1 MRKTLS
7 YILLWML
14 GTLNASAVSYTY
26 DVNKGISFSWQYDD
40 ALGVYTTKGTRI
52 KHWALS
58 VSDDGKAASFSSYGW
73 SLVENRKYYL
83 YYPYNDSY
91 YLNDTPITS
100 LPITFEGQ
108 VQSENKSLAHLAAY
122 DYMIGEGNTEET
134 TADFKLNHMCSVIRI
149 EYVSPKSAVY
159 TNIALKAPDN
169 LFCRT
174 ANMNLETQSI
184 NPMGKERY
192 ASLQLDNIEVN
203 EGDTLVAYMVVA
215 PVDLSGWNIKL
226 TITSDDGEEINLDVL
241 ANELRAGKLY
251 LLNTTGIEEKALST
265 KHRAS
270 SLAEPSVSAA
280 DIPIDTDSEIIVTG
294 IQQTRHYQ
302 EQDDGVVFT
311 ISGIRTKQSSAK
323 GVIIKNGKKSLSQGG
338 RN

>member
-14 GTLNASAVSYTY
+14 GSLNASAVSYTY
-26 DVNKGISFSWQYDD
+26 DANKGISFSWQYDD

-174 ANMNLETQSI
+174 AVMNLETQSI

-192 ASLQLDNIEVN
+192 ASLRLDNIEVN

-226 TITSDDGEEINLDVL
+226 TITSYDGEEINLDVL

-270 SLAEPSVSAA
+270 SLAEPSVSVA

-294 IQQTRHYQ
+294 IQQTKQNQ
-302 EQDDGVVFT
+302 EQDDGVVYT
-311 ISGIRTKQSSAK
+311 ISGIRTKQYSAK
-323 GVIIKNGKKSLSQGG
+323 GIIIRNRKKVIQ
-338 RN
+338 

>member
-1 MRKTLS
+1 M
-7 YILLWML
+7 
-14 GTLNASAVSYTY
+14 
-26 DVNKGISFSWQYDD
+26 
-40 ALGVYTTKGTRI
+40 
-52 KHWALS
+52 S
-58 VSDDGKAASFSSYGW
+58 VSNDGKAASFSSYGW

-91 YLNDTPITS
+91 FLNDTPITN

-108 VQSENKSLAHLAAY
+108 VQSENKSLLHLAAY

-134 TADFKLNHMCSVIRI
+134 TADFKLNHLCSVIRI

-159 TNIALKAPDN
+159 TNVALKTTDN

-174 ANMNLETQSI
+174 ADMNLETQSI
-184 NPMGKERY
+184 NPIGKERY
-192 ASLQLDNIEVN
+192 ASLQLDNIEVD

-215 PVDLSGWNIKL
+215 PVDLSGWDVKL
-226 TITSDDGEEINLDVL
+226 AITSDDGEEINFDVL

-270 SLAEPSVSAA
+270 SLAEPSVSTS

-294 IQQTRHYQ
+294 IQQTKSSQ
-302 EQDDGVVFT
+302 VQDDGVVYT

-323 GVIIKNGKKSLSQGG
+323 GIIIRNRKKVIQ
-338 RN
+338 